1 MFAGATKGLDRRSRV
16 GLSLTSTLMDGGVL
30 AAARPA
36 PMKENMMRGQ
46 SLLLGGAIL
55 ALVSI
60 YNSADALAQNT
71 HGKDCRMEQQCHW
84 ENFKKICVWVKVC
97 R

>member
-1 MFAGATKGLDRRSRV
+1 
-16 GLSLTSTLMDGGVL
+16 
-30 AAARPA
+30 
-36 PMKENMMRGQ
+36 MRGQ